1 MPIIFHGTGS
11 GGSAKKLK
19 TARTIN
25 GTNFDGTANITTAN
39 WGTTRTV
46 TVGNTSKS
54 VNGSGNVSWSLAEI
68 GIHLSTT
75 EPAASDG
82 KNGDIWIKY
91 KDDTSQNEIDVNK
104 SELEKEG
111 LKTDIEI
118 NNDNGQGNIEINEN
132 K

>member
-1 MPIIFHGTGS
+1 MEGEQYV
-11 GGSAKKLK
+11 
-19 TARTIN
+19 
-25 GTNFDGTANITTAN
+25 D
-39 WGTTRTV
+39 
-46 TVGNTSKS
+46 
-54 VNGSGNVSWSLAEI
+54 E
-68 GIHLSTT
+68 
-75 EPAASDG
+75 
-82 KNGDIWIKY
+82 NGDIWIKY

>member
-1 MPIIFHGTGS
+1 MCI
-11 GGSAKKLK
+11 
-19 TARTIN
+19 R
-25 GTNFDGTANITTAN
+25 D
-39 WGTTRTV
+39 R
-46 TVGNTSKS
+46 
-54 VNGSGNVSWSLAEI
+54 
-68 GIHLSTT
+68 
-75 EPAASDG
+75 
-82 KNGDIWIKY
+82 IKY